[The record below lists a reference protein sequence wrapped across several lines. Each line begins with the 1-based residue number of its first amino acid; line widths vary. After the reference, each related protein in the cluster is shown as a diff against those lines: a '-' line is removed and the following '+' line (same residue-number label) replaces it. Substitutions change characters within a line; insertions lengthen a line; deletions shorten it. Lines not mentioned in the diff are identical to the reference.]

1 MFLTPDSS
9 LLCFL
14 LALQE
19 WDIRISWELSRG
31 LGWDLNGGSL
41 GGLWVTVASESME
54 LGLRAEDRLFLAWYP
69 LGFSYLLLNWSII
82 ALQCCVS
89 FCYTTMWISYMYTS
103 IPSLFRLPPTHPH
116 STCLNHHRAH
126 LSFLQWPNTQRTRYR
141 NCLNVRWCQWQN

>member
-89 FCYTTMWISYMYTS
+89 FCYTTMWISCMYIYVPSSWAPRAAQQLFWLSQPHEVCTEA
-103 IPSLFRLPPTHPH
+103 SLFPQIPGTPVCIVPALKTLIR
-116 STCLNHHRAH
+116 
-126 LSFLQWPNTQRTRYR
+126 F
-141 NCLNVRWCQWQN
+141 